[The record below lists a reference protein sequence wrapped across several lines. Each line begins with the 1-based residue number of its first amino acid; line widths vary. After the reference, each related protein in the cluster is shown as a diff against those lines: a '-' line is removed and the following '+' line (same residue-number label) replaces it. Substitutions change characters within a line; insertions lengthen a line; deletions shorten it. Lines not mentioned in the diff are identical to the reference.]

1 MKNENILKAVM
12 GLVLF
17 IAVFALNSCKKG
29 DENGFEEITI
39 NVDQNRIGNEFVEM
53 NLKFKFNPPKGWML
67 KPSELTEKIVSRQ
80 NADKLAGDSFIY
92 KPLYVFFS
100 DSTKGILTFGTIEKN
115 DSLKTPV
122 QIQRY
127 LDELI
132 ARFGKENIKTK
143 NFIKDKIMFSQLT
156 IIKQSI
162 ITRKLIFKNIDGNY
176 LQFDYTL
183 QKDIFELEDKA
194 IESSLGTLKLVK

>member
-1 MKNENILKAVM
+1 MKNQNILKTVTALAVI
-12 GLVLF
+12 
-17 IAVFALNSCKKG
+17 IAVFTLNSCKKG

-39 NVDQNRIGNEFVEM
+39 NIDQSRIGNEFVEM
-53 NLKFKFNPPKGWML
+53 NLKFKFNPPKGWLL
-67 KPSELTEKIVSRQ
+67 KPTELTEKIVSRQ
-80 NADKLAGDSFIY
+80 NTDKPAGDSFIY

-100 DSTKGILTFGTIEKN
+100 DSTKGILTLGTIEKN
-115 DSLKTPV
+115 DSLKTPI

-127 LDELI
+127 QDELT
-132 ARFGKENIKTK
+132 ARFGKENIKIK

-156 IIKQSI
+156 ITKQSI
-162 ITRKLIFKNIDGNY
+162 ITKKLIFKNIDGNY

-183 QKDIFELEDKA
+183 QKDILDLEEKA